1 MDVESARAFL
11 LALPHVVETQQWGD
25 NLVFWVGDKAIG
37 GKMFCLLNLGADGKG
52 VIAYSAGP
60 ERYAELLEISGL
72 IPAPYMA
79 RIFWV
84 SAERWAVWRNA
95 DWQRELS
102 AAHEITFNKLPT
114 RVVDILSLSA
124 TTREKLI
131 RDRRK
136 LLAGRAAAK
145 LKAPSATRP
154 K

>member
-1 MDVESARAFL
+1 MDVENARAFL
-11 LALPHVVETQQWGD
+11 LAIPNVVETQQRGD
-25 NLVFWVGDKAIG
+25 NLVFWVGDKVIG

-84 SAERWAVWRNA
+84 SAERWAVWRAA

-145 LKAPSATRP
+145 LKATSATRP